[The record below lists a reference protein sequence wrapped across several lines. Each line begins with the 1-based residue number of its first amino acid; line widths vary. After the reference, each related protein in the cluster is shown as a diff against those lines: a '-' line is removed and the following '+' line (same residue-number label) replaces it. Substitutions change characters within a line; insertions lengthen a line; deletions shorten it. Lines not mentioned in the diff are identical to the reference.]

1 MLKNSKTSYIVPGYT
16 GHLPRSAMREQ
27 EIPLDNPHGQI
38 PGYCGYIESVK
49 PENIFGKTYGNI
61 TYQINCE
68 TYHKGQDVG
77 ADLRYNSMARDTY
90 VNQSE
95 VIQRTAANIVGVNPL
110 PPNYRLPEGENV
122 TKVDPAMA
130 RELDACREEMNN
142 GGSTYIGLDQTI
154 PGYTGHARRIA
165 ADNIYGCTFKN
176 AKLNA
181 VQSQNRIDYERDE
194 NLGGVTGQIPQ
205 LGKANH

>member
-1 MLKNSKTSYIVPGYT
+1 MLKNTKTSYIVPGYT
-16 GHLPRSAMREQ
+16 GHLPRSAVREP
-27 EIPLDNPHGQI
+27 EIPAENPHGQI

-77 ADLRYNSMARDTY
+77 ADLRYNSMARDTF

-110 PPNYRLPEGENV
+110 PPAYREPQGSNV
-122 TKVDPAMA
+122 AKCDPMA
-130 RELDACREEMNN
+130 RELEQCRDELNN
-142 GGSTYIGLDQTI
+142 GQTNYIGLDQTI

-176 AKLNA
+176 AKMNA
-181 VQSQNRIDYERDE
+181 VNSQGRIDYERCE
-194 NLGGVTGQIPQ
+194 NMSNVTGQIPT
-205 LGKANH
+205 LGRANH

>member
-1 MLKNSKTSYIVPGYT
+1 MGIGKLKNMLKNSKTSYIVPGY
-16 GHLPRSAMREQ
+16 S
-27 EIPLDNPHGQI
+27 
-38 PGYCGYIESVK
+38 GYIESVK

-90 VNQSE
+90 VNQSQ

-110 PPNYRLPEGENV
+110 PPNYRAPEGENV
-122 TKVDPAMA
+122 AQCEPMQQQ
-130 RELDACREEMNN
+130 LDECRDTLNN
-142 GGSTYIGLDQTI
+142 GTNYIGLDQTI

-176 AKLNA
+176 AKMNA
-181 VQSQNRIDYERDE
+181 VQSQNRIDYERNE
-194 NLGGVTGQIPQ
+194 NMACVTGQIPD
-205 LGKANH
+205 LGRANH

>member
-1 MLKNSKTSYIVPGYT
+1 MLKNTKTSYIVPGYT
-16 GHLPRSAMREQ
+16 GHLPRSAMKEQ
-27 EIPLDNPHGQI
+27 EIPEENPHGQI

-49 PENIFGKTYGNI
+49 PENMFGKTHGNI

-77 ADLRYNSMARDTY
+77 ADIRYNSMARDTFI
-90 VNQSE
+90 NQSE
-95 VIQRTAANIVGVNPL
+95 VHQRTAANIVGVNPL
-110 PPNYRLPEGENV
+110 PPNYRQPEGENV
-122 TKVDPAMA
+122 VKCDPMQ
-130 RELDACREEMNN
+130 RDLGNGHDEQNN
-142 GGSTYIGLDQTI
+142 GGTGYIAIDQTI

-176 AKLNA
+176 AKMNA

-194 NLGGVTGQIPQ
+194 NMGTVTGQIPV
-205 LGKANH
+205 LGKSNH